1 MSNCAY
7 CEEGELVGKFGIKI
21 AELAASKVYLFREQS
36 HRGRVIVASKRHVS
50 ELVDLE
56 RRERQAFMDDVAK
69 VASALHK
76 LFNPEKVN
84 YGAYGDTC
92 GHLHFHLVPKYA
104 ADAFE
109 WGTPFAMDPK
119 RTYLSD
125 AEYAD
130 LVATIKAELA
140 VGDGVFDLRKAL
152 ERIMIMWC
160 ESLGAQW
167 CYLGEYRKDV
177 YVPIYSYAVAG
188 ETPLY
193 DENETAVI
201 KTALYNRGPT
211 DFLAMPDFKSHP
223 LSEMLTAVSPHP
235 EVMRQVS
242 SSVSQ

>member
-7 CEEGELVGKFGIKI
+7 CEEGALVGAFGIKV

-56 RRERQAFMDDVAK
+56 RRERQTFMDDVAK
-69 VASALHK
+69 VASALHR
-76 LFNPEKVN
+76 LFSPEKVN

-104 ADAFE
+104 ADGFE

-130 LVATIKAELA
+130 LVTTIKAEL
-140 VGDGVFDLRKAL
+140 
-152 ERIMIMWC
+152 
-160 ESLGAQW
+160 
-167 CYLGEYRKDV
+167 
-177 YVPIYSYAVAG
+177 VAG
-188 ETPLY
+188 EGTFDFRKSLL
-193 DENETAVI
+193 EMQREI
-201 KTALYNRGPT
+201 KVDGRV
-211 DFLAMPDFKSHP
+211 DFQEATFLLKA
-223 LSEMLTAVSPHP
+223 
-235 EVMRQVS
+235 MRQLEGSGATTDAFVKALREVRADGVVTAEES
-242 SSVSQ
+242 ARILKLLDELLA

>member
-56 RRERQAFMDDVAK
+56 RRERQAFMDDVVR

-92 GHLHFHLVPKYA
+92 GHLHFHLVPKYT

-119 RTYLSD
+119 RKYLSD
-125 AEYAD
+125 SEYAD
-130 LVATIKAELA
+130 LVATIKAELVA
-140 VGDGVFDLRKAL
+140 GDGTFDFREALLAMRRDIKADGKVDYQEATFLLKVMAPMAGSGATTDAFIKAL
-152 ERIMIMWC
+152 REVRADGVITAEESDRI
-160 ESLGAQW
+160 LK
-167 CYLGEYRKDV
+167 L
-177 YVPIYSYAVAG
+177 
-188 ETPLY
+188 L
-193 DENETAVI
+193 DELLV
-201 KTALYNRGPT
+201 
-211 DFLAMPDFKSHP
+211 
-223 LSEMLTAVSPHP
+223 
-235 EVMRQVS
+235 
-242 SSVSQ
+242 

>member
-7 CEEGELVGKFGIKI
+7 CEEGELVGAFGIKV

-69 VASALHK
+69 VASALHR

-104 ADAFE
+104 ADEFE

-125 AEYAD
+125 AECAD
-130 LVATIKAELA
+130 LVTTIKAEL
-140 VGDGVFDLRKAL
+140 
-152 ERIMIMWC
+152 
-160 ESLGAQW
+160 
-167 CYLGEYRKDV
+167 
-177 YVPIYSYAVAG
+177 VAG
-188 ETPLY
+188 EGTFDFRKSLLEMQREIKVDGRVDFQEATFLLKAMKHLEGSGATTDAFVKALREVRADGVVTAEESARILKLL
-193 DENETAVI
+193 DE
-201 KTALYNRGPT
+201 L
-211 DFLAMPDFKSHP
+211 LA
-223 LSEMLTAVSPHP
+223 
-235 EVMRQVS
+235 
-242 SSVSQ
+242 